1 MAAWHRSRRADL
13 GLRASGLL
21 LCGIAY
27 TALSRLCA
35 MPLSPDTV
43 GALAF
48 ALAAIGLLAA
58 SAGSAMAALGHHLF
72 DQIKVSER
80 WQPRTH
86 DVILPIETAKAIDMT
101 DPARLASQTAGAERA
116 APSRR
121 AGADRGTE
129 RIDAHPP
136 RGFCASIAERVDDPC
151 DRAAFGPPDA
161 PALAA
166 TR

>member
-21 LCGIAY
+21 LCGTAY

-35 MPLSPDTV
+35 MPLAPDTV

-86 DVILPIETAKAIDMT
+86 DVILPIETAKTTDLT
-101 DPARLASQTAGAERA
+101 DPALLASDTRVPSVCPRLGWLAPNASTLVHRAVSAHRSPNVSTARA
-116 APSRR
+116 IAPRSVRRSRW
-121 AGADRGTE
+121 
-129 RIDAHPP
+129 
-136 RGFCASIAERVDDPC
+136 
-151 DRAAFGPPDA
+151 
-161 PALAA
+161 L
-166 TR
+166 

>member
-21 LCGIAY
+21 LCGTAY

-43 GALAF
+43 DALAF

-72 DQIKVSER
+72 DQIALSER
-80 WQPRTH
+80 WQPQTH
-86 DVILPIETAKAIDMT
+86 DVSLPIETAKTTTLT
-101 DPARLASQTAGAERA
+101 DPAWLTSETAGAERGTA
-116 APSRR
+116 SPR
-121 AGADRGTE
+121 ASADRGTE
-129 RIDAHPP
+129 RIDARPP
-136 RGFCASIAERVDDPC
+136 RGFCASIAERVDGPC
-151 DRAAFGPPDA
+151 DRAAFGPPDTLA
-161 PALAA
+161 VAA

>member
-48 ALAAIGLLAA
+48 ALAAIALLAA

-80 WQPRTH
+80 WQPRLQ
-86 DVILPIETAKAIDMT
+86 DVILPIETATITNLT
-101 DPARLASQTAGAERA
+101 DPALLTSDTAGAKRVPA
-116 APSRR
+116 SRL
-121 AGADRGTE
+121 AGTE
-129 RIDAHPP
+129 RIDARPP
-136 RGFCASIAERVDDPC
+136 RSFCASIAERVDGPC
-151 DRAAFGPPDA
+151 DRAAFGRPDA
-161 PALAA
+161 LAGA
-166 TR
+166 TTR

>member
-21 LCGIAY
+21 VCGTAY

-43 GALAF
+43 DALAF

-86 DVILPIETAKAIDMT
+86 DVILPIETATITDMA
-101 DPARLASQTAGAERA
+101 DPARLALQTAGAERVPA
-116 APSRR
+116 SRL
-121 AGADRGTE
+121 AGTE
-129 RIDAHPP
+129 RIDARPP
-136 RGFCASIAERVDDPC
+136 RSFCASIAERVDGRS
-151 DRAAFGPPDA
+151 DRAAFGPPA
-161 PALAA
+161 ALAVA
-166 TR
+166 TTR

>member
-21 LCGIAY
+21 VCGTAY

-43 GALAF
+43 DALAF

-72 DQIKVSER
+72 DQIALSER
-80 WQPRTH
+80 WQPRSQ
-86 DVILPIETAKAIDMT
+86 DVSLPIETAKTTDLT
-101 DPARLASQTAGAERA
+101 DPAWLRSDTAGAKRVPA
-116 APSRR
+116 SRL
-121 AGADRGTE
+121 AGSE
-129 RIDAHPP
+129 RIDARPP
-136 RGFCASIAERVDDPC
+136 RGFCTSIAERVDGPC
-151 DRAAFGPPDA
+151 NRAAIVPPDA
-161 PALAA
+161 LAVA
-166 TR
+166 TTR

>member
-1 MAAWHRSRRADL
+1 MAAWHRLRRADL
-13 GLRASGLL
+13 GLRASGFL

-43 GALAF
+43 GALAC

-72 DQIKVSER
+72 DQIALSER

-86 DVILPIETAKAIDMT
+86 DVTLPIETAKTTDLT
-101 DPARLASQTAGAERA
+101 DPALLASDTAGAKRVPA
-116 APSRR
+116 SRL
-121 AGADRGTE
+121 AGTE
-129 RIDAHPP
+129 RIDARPP
-136 RGFCASIAERVDDPC
+136 RGFCASTAERVDGRS
-151 DRAAFGPPDA
+151 DRAAFVPPDA
-161 PALAA
+161 PALAT

>member
-1 MAAWHRSRRADL
+1 MAARHRSRRADL

-35 MPLSPDTV
+35 MPLAPDTV
-43 GALAF
+43 GALAC

-72 DQIKVSER
+72 DQIALSER
-80 WQPRTH
+80 WQPRLQ
-86 DVILPIETAKAIDMT
+86 DVIRPIETAKAIDMT
-101 DPARLASQTAGAERA
+101 DPARLASQTAGAERVPA
-116 APSRR
+116 SRL
-121 AGADRGTE
+121 AGTE
-129 RIDAHPP
+129 RIDARPP
-136 RGFCASIAERVDDPC
+136 RGFCASTAERDDGPC
-151 DRAAFGPPDA
+151 DRATFVPPDA
-161 PALAA
+161 LAVAA

>member
-13 GLRASGLL
+13 GLRASGFL

-27 TALSRLCA
+27 TALLRLCA
-35 MPLSPDTV
+35 MPLAPDTV

-86 DVILPIETAKAIDMT
+86 DVILPIETATITDMA
-101 DPARLASQTAGAERA
+101 DPARRASQTAGAERVPA
-116 APSRR
+116 SRL
-121 AGADRGTE
+121 AGTE
-129 RIDAHPP
+129 RIDARPP
-136 RGFCASIAERVDDPC
+136 RSFCASIAERVDGPC
-151 DRAAFGPPDA
+151 DRAAFVPPDVLA
-161 PALAA
+161 VAA

>member
-1 MAAWHRSRRADL
+1 MTAWHRSRRADL

-21 LCGIAY
+21 LCGTAY

-72 DQIKVSER
+72 DQIAPSER
-80 WQPRTH
+80 WQPRLQ
-86 DVILPIETAKAIDMT
+86 DVSLPIETAKTTTLT
-101 DPARLASQTAGAERA
+101 DSAWLASETAGAERVA
-116 APSRR
+116 ASRR

-129 RIDAHPP
+129 RIDARPP
-136 RGFCASIAERVDDPC
+136 RGFCASIAERVDGPC
-151 DRAAFGPPDA
+151 NRAAFVPPDA
-161 PALAA
+161 PALAT